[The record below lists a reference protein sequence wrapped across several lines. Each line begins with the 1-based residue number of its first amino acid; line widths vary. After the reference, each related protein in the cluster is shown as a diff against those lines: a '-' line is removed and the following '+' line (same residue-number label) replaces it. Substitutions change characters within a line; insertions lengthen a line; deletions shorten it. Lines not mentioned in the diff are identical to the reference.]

1 MTYAKEFQ
9 FKFFL
14 PNARLLSEN
23 EIEDLPA
30 EKKKYAANSGGNGI
44 WLEINC
50 PDGSCLDSHG
60 RITLPTSKSDEKGKG
75 TFVELFCPED
85 SCEILQSTD
94 LP

>member
-1 MTYAKEFQ
+1 MTNTKQFQ

-14 PNARLLSEN
+14 PNARLLNEN
-23 EIEDLPA
+23 EIESLA
-30 EKKKYAANSGGNGI
+30 EEKKKYAADAGGKGV

-60 RITLPTSKSDEKGKG
+60 RITLPTSKSDEKG

-85 SCEILQSTD
+85 SCEIFQSTD